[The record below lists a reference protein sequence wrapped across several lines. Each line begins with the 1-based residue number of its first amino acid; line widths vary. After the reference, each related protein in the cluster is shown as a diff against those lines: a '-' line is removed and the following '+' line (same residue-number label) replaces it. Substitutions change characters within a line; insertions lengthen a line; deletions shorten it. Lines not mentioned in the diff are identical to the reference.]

1 MADTYLIP
9 LRYTCMLCFLLLQGV
24 APSALAEQLNFQ
36 KTQKGDATDYYYRW
50 LDADNEVQEIRFR
63 LPHTAFKAAPTL
75 QPNYKPSLAQRFVT
89 VALMKKAKTYD
100 PKDARIAIKN
110 DNQRINI
117 EVRSQSETRADVIL
131 EELQAEQVRA
141 FNAYLEQNYYVRFT
155 TIFNQGAVK
164 PDHLRYVEETTK
176 ALVPVSQAF
185 YEKIRQD
192 ADARDYFDLLLGWI
206 QSIPYDTLEDRVASN
221 GSGFAPPVGLLNQNL
236 GDCDSKAVLTSAL
249 VRAFLPTTDMAMVF
263 LPNHALLAVAL
274 TPLIDDSTIQID
286 GRDFVLYDPT
296 GPALLPFGQVSES
309 TQRYLQTGRY
319 QIEVID

>member
-1 MADTYLIP
+1 MADTYLTP

-24 APSALAEQLNFQ
+24 APPALAEQLNFQ

-89 VALMKKAKTYD
+89 VALVKKAKTYD

-164 PDHLRYVEETTK
+164 PDHLRYVEETSK

>member
-1 MADTYLIP
+1 M
-9 LRYTCMLCFLLLQGV
+9 
-24 APSALAEQLNFQ
+24 
-36 KTQKGDATDYYYRW
+36 
-50 LDADNEVQEIRFR
+50 
-63 LPHTAFKAAPTL
+63 
-75 QPNYKPSLAQRFVT
+75 
-89 VALMKKAKTYD
+89 
-100 PKDARIAIKN
+100 
-110 DNQRINI
+110 
-117 EVRSQSETRADVIL
+117 
-131 EELQAEQVRA
+131 
-141 FNAYLEQNYYVRFT
+141 
-155 TIFNQGAVK
+155 
-164 PDHLRYVEETTK
+164 
-176 ALVPVSQAF
+176 
-185 YEKIRQD
+185 
-192 ADARDYFDLLLGWI
+192 
-206 QSIPYDTLEDRVASN
+206 ASN